1 MDPKVT
7 IRGETPADLPAIAD
21 VHLRAFG
28 EGGSG
33 VSLIPAMHRQ
43 RPGYD
48 ARLSLVAERAGE
60 VVGHVLYSPRRHRL
74 SGETVL
80 GVNLSP
86 LGVLPSHQG
95 TGIGGALVEAG
106 DAIVRA
112 LGYAFVTILGHE
124 TYYPRL
130 GYAPHAY
137 GESRLSIPAGAL
149 PSAAPLKTRAVL
161 PDDAAALRALW
172 LVEEG
177 AVDMAMVPD
186 ETAACWFS
194 PDPRVRCTVYLDGGE
209 IVGYTRIASQEPGKA
224 RQFLAAD
231 VGTARRMAAQVACGG
246 ELTLPLH
253 PASGSMPAFA
263 GLATPEAGARPYC
276 LGRSFA
282 PSPYD
287 DYFAEVRRGARP
299 AGRIVWPAEFDV

>member
-1 MDPKVT
+1 MDPNVT

-43 RPGYD
+43 RPGHD
-48 ARLSLVAERAGE
+48 SRLSLVAVRAGE
-60 VVGHVLYSPRRHRL
+60 VVGHILYSPRRHRI

-86 LGVLPSHQG
+86 LGVLPSHQR

-106 DAIVRA
+106 DAVVRG
-112 LGYAFVTILGHE
+112 LGYAFATILGHE
-124 TYYPRL
+124 SYYPRF
-130 GYAPHAY
+130 GYAPNAY
-137 GESRLSIPAGAL
+137 GESKLSIPAGAL
-149 PSAAPLKTRAVL
+149 PPATRLETRAVL
-161 PDDAAALRALW
+161 PDDAEALRALW

-177 AVDMAMVPD
+177 AVDLAMVPD

-231 VGTARRMAAQVACGG
+231 VDAARRMAAHVAGDG

-263 GLATPEAGARPYC
+263 GLATPEVGARPYC

-282 PSPYD
+282 PSSYD
-287 DYFAEVRRGARP
+287 AYFEEVRRGERP